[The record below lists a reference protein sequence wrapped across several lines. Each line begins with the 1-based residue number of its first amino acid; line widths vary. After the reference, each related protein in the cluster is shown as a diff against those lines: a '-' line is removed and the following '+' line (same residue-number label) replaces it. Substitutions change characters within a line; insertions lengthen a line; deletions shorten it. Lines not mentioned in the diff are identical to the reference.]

1 MAAEHGPGRRP
12 AQDTAGRPAA
22 ARLALAVLLAAVVT
36 GVLVIAGRVHQP
48 DYAASIF
55 GQAGTGALAVKS
67 WLASIAVTLAA
78 GQVLLA
84 LWLYRKLP
92 GLPAPGR
99 WVGRAHR
106 LAGVILIAVT
116 LPVATHCLIAYG
128 VELTSVRVAVHSLGG
143 CFLYGVFVA
152 KVLLVRS
159 RRLPGWVLPAAGGM
173 LAAVVAVIWYTAALW
188 YFHGYRL
195 PGL

>member
-1 MAAEHGPGRRP
+1 MRGDHGPGR
-12 AQDTAGRPAA
+12 AA
-22 ARLALAVLLAAVVT
+22 ATDGGSATARVALAVLLAALIT
-36 GVLVIAGRVHQP
+36 GALVIAGRVHQP

-67 WLASIAVTLAA
+67 WLASITLVLAA

-92 GLPAPGR
+92 GLKVPGR

-106 LAGVILIAVT
+106 LTGVTLIAVT
-116 LPVATHCLIAYG
+116 LPVAVHCLIAYG
-128 VELTSVRVAVHSLGG
+128 VELTSLRVAVHSLAG
-143 CFLYGVFVA
+143 CFLYGVFAA

-159 RRLPGWVLPAAGGM
+159 RRLPGWVLPAAGGT
-173 LAAVVAVIWYTAALW
+173 LAAAVAVLWYTAALW
-188 YFHGYRL
+188 YFHGFRL

>member
-1 MAAEHGPGRRP
+1 MAAEHGRGRPGR
-12 AQDTAGRPAA
+12 ATTGGPAA

-55 GQAGTGALAVKS
+55 GQAGIGALALKS
-67 WLASIAVTLAA
+67 WLASIALVLAA

-99 WVGRAHR
+99 SVGRAHR
-106 LAGVILIAVT
+106 LTGVILIAVT
-116 LPVATHCLIAYG
+116 LPVAVHCLIAYG
-128 VELTSVRVAVHSLGG
+128 VELTSLRVAVHSLAG

-173 LAAVVAVIWYTAALW
+173 LAAIVAVLWYTAALW
-188 YFHGYRL
+188 FFHGYRL

>member
-1 MAAEHGPGRRP
+1 MAAGNGPRRP
-12 AQDTAGRPAA
+12 AAVTTGGSVA
-22 ARLALAVLLAAVVT
+22 ARLVLAVLLAAIVT

-55 GQAGTGALAVKS
+55 GQTGTGALAVKS
-67 WLASIAVTLAA
+67 WLASITLVLAA

-99 WVGRAHR
+99 RVARAHR
-106 LAGVILIAVT
+106 LTGITLIAVT
-116 LPVATHCLIAYG
+116 LPVAVHCLIAYG
-128 VELTSVRVAVHSLGG
+128 VELTSFRVAVHSLAG
-143 CFLYGVFVA
+143 CFLYGVFAA

-159 RRLPGWVLPAAGGM
+159 RRLPGWVLPAAGGT
-173 LAAVVAVIWYTAALW
+173 LAAVVAVLWYTAALW
-188 YFHGYRL
+188 YFHGF
-195 PGL
+195 GLTVP